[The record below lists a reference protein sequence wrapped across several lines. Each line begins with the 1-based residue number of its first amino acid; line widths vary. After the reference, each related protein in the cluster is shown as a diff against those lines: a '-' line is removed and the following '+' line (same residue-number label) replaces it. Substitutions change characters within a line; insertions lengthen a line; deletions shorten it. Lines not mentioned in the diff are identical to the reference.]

1 MPELTAVEPAKTAG
15 FVNPSSARAKR
26 KAKIEAEEAALAALL
41 KGEEPES
48 DVETEE
54 ETTAK
59 EEVIPEP
66 EKKEVREVEEKNP
79 EPSSAEERTF
89 KKRYGDL
96 RRHSDKQIQELKD
109 EIAKLKNN
117 PGAIVAPKSD
127 EDIDAWLKQ
136 YPEVGSIVTSIAK
149 REAQSLNSRFDSL
162 EQERA
167 EFRRQKAEDKI
178 RKAHSDFDKLQAS
191 DEFHDWVE
199 SKSKWV
205 QDALYENQDD
215 PEAVINVI
223 DMYKAATG
231 QTVDTKKAAQKEAAK
246 DVTTKASAKV
256 ETDEKPRFSESQIKR
271 NSDEWFSRNAQAI
284 DEAIREGRFD
294 YDMSRAR

>member
-1 MPELTAVEPAKTAG
+1 
-15 FVNPSSARAKR
+15 
-26 KAKIEAEEAALAALL
+26 
-41 KGEEPES
+41 
-48 DVETEE
+48 
-54 ETTAK
+54 
-59 EEVIPEP
+59 
-66 EKKEVREVEEKNP
+66 
-79 EPSSAEERTF
+79 
-89 KKRYGDL
+89 
-96 RRHSDKQIQELKD
+96 
-109 EIAKLKNN
+109 